1 MVNSDAKV
9 YDGDTLIAE
18 SEGMY
23 VVFYDIMADTGIKHR
38 LERGTNKMHKVEFYK
53 WLEDCRCIPRN
64 RGNIDSMLKMWGLDE
79 YNPLYIVQKTEGRM
93 PVQDNIRIDLTNI
106 VYK

>member
-1 MVNSDAKV
+1 MVNFDAKV

-18 SEGMY
+18 SGGMY
-23 VVFYDIMADTGIKHR
+23 VIFHDIMADTGIKHR

-64 RGNIDSMLKMWGLDE
+64 RGNIDSMLKMWGLEE

-93 PVQDNIRIDLTNI
+93 PVQDNIHIDLTNI
-106 VYK
+106 IYK

>member
-1 MVNSDAKV
+1 MVNFDAKV

-23 VVFYDIMADTGIKHR
+23 VVFYDIKADTGIKHR

-64 RGNIDSMLKMWGLDE
+64 RGNIESMLKMWGLNE

-93 PVQDNIRIDLTNI
+93 PVQDNIHIDLTNI

>member
-1 MVNSDAKV
+1 MVNFDAKV

-23 VVFYDIMADTGIKHR
+23 VIFHDIMADTGIKHR

-93 PVQDNIRIDLTNI
+93 PVQDNIHIDLTDI

>member
-1 MVNSDAKV
+1 MINFDAKV

-23 VVFYDIMADTGIKHR
+23 VVFFFYDIMADIGIKHR

-64 RGNIDSMLKMWGLDE
+64 RGNIDSMLKMWGLEE

-93 PVQDNIRIDLTNI
+93 SVQDNIHIDLINI
-106 VYK
+106 V